1 MNMAFA
7 DLLLGP
13 FSVPFYTYQVEHVY
27 QLWTAKYSF
36 YIMVFR
42 CMNAIFVFGSYLS
55 AAIISC
61 ERFNAVYWPF
71 KQRLQSTKTFCI
83 AIFLLWKYSAL
94 LSTILTL
101 LLVFTSSESA
111 LYVAVAV
118 LLGHHMCLQH
128 RDLDKTS
135 TQNCFFTASKQS
147 FAKQT
152 SNKDPTFCFYTGFYY
167 RLASLNHLER
177 SHLLA
182 ETLIPWTFYD
192 MVNILN
198 YSNSF
203 VNPVVYAIRIPK
215 FQRALCSCRKRG
227 EQPLTRNKSQE
238 EIERLRLERH

>member
-1 MNMAFA
+1 
-7 DLLLGP
+7 
-13 FSVPFYTYQVEHVY
+13 
-27 QLWTAKYSF
+27 
-36 YIMVFR
+36 MVFR

-83 AIFLLWKYSAL
+83 AIFLLWTYSAL

-118 LLGHHMCLQH
+118 LLGLTIIICACSIGIWIKLQRKIVFLQH
-128 RDLDKTS
+128 QNKASRSRPPTKTLLFVS
-135 TQNCFFTASKQS
+135 ILAFTI
-147 FAKQT
+147 
-152 SNKDPTFCFYTGFYY
+152 CW
-167 RLASLNHLER
+167 LSLITLNVLIY
-177 SHLLA
+177 LA
-182 ETLIPWTFYD
+182 ETLIPWKFYD

-215 FQRALCSCRKRG
+215 FQQALCSCRKRG
-227 EQPLTRNKSQE
+227 EQPLRRNRSKE
-238 EIERLRLERH
+238 EIERLHLERH

>member
-1 MNMAFA
+1 
-7 DLLLGP
+7 
-13 FSVPFYTYQVEHVY
+13 
-27 QLWTAKYSF
+27 
-36 YIMVFR
+36 MVFR

-83 AIFLLWKYSAL
+83 AIFILWTYSAL

-118 LLGHHMCLQH
+118 LLGLTIIICACSIGIWIKLQH
-128 RDLDKTS
+128 KIV
-135 TQNCFFTASKQS
+135 FFTASKQS

-152 SNKDPTFCFYTGFYY
+152 PNKDPTFCFYTGFTICW
-167 RLASLNHLER
+167 LPLITLNVLIY
-177 SHLLA
+177 LA
-182 ETLIPWTFYD
+182 ETLIPWKFYD

-203 VNPVVYAIRIPK
+203 VNPVVYSIRIPK